1 MSSAWKYFDKDTK
14 TSQVVYKKCPKIYK
28 CHGSTTS
35 TLLYHLRT
43 AHNIVLESKKESTAC
58 SNNETGLLEKYM
70 KKSSSNS
77 VEEIICRCLAEDGM
91 STNTFRNSKLIKH
104 YFIIRGLTMPTSNS
118 TIWKYVEKFY
128 IAKRDELVSEL
139 KKIRDRKGRF
149 SIVVDE
155 WTDVSN
161 YKYVNICVKTYT
173 EETSFKIFN
182 LGLEELKAKGTAENI
197 YGSIEHKLKEF
208 GINFENDV
216 VCSTHDGA
224 AVMGKYGD
232 NITAESQLCINH
244 ALHLAV
250 VDTIYV
256 RKDRAIIEESEED
269 FSDSE
274 DETGEELQINNE
286 LQLKLEVQEAI
297 CKLRK
302 TVKLF
307 NKSSH

>member
-182 LGLEELKAKGTAENI
+182 LGLEELKAK
-197 YGSIEHKLKEF
+197 
-208 GINFENDV
+208 